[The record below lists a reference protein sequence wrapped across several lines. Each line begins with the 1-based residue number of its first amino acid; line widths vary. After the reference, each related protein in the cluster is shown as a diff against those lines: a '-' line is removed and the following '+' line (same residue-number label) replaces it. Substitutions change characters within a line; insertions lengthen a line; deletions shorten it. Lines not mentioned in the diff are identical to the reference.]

1 MRVHY
6 HRTFTAVND
15 CRAITKGPMTAGE
28 AVQVTI
34 RSNPS
39 LAKISFAR
47 RQIPL
52 PKAVPAGIFN
62 EAEDVLEPK
71 WVLAARRE
79 AQDALGSEQAS
90 AARPEIGEA
99 TAEDPEAQRIAI
111 DKAGRSSSYSSSSSN
126 DSNSRKD
133 AR

>member
-1 MRVHY
+1 MRAHFNRKV
-6 HRTFTAVND
+6 TAVNE
-15 CRAITKGPMTAGE
+15 CRAITRGPMTAGE

-39 LAKISFAR
+39 LAKLPFAR
-47 RQIPL
+47 RQTPL
-52 PKAVPAGIFN
+52 PKAVPAGIFD

-90 AARPEIGEA
+90 VARPELEEA
-99 TAEDPEAQRIAI
+99 TAEDPEAQRSAI
-111 DKAGRSSSYSSSSSN
+111 DKARRSSSYSSSSCDDN
-126 DSNSRKD
+126 NSRKN